1 MTKVLIVGGGHAGAN
16 TAFALRKDG
25 FDGEIIIISDEGYL
39 PYHRPPLSKDF
50 LKQNLAIEK
59 MSFKSADFYEEQK
72 ISINLD
78 TQINSIDLTSNHAI
92 TEDASFNFDY
102 LVFATGASPRLLPME
117 NADSKNLFY
126 LRQITDVLSMH
137 KQITPHKEIVLIGG
151 GYIGL
156 EVASAMIELGLKV
169 TILEAEERIL
179 QRVTSPEVS
188 QFYNDY
194 HSKKGVRII
203 CNAKVTNLNPE
214 NQMINSVSLE
224 SGESLAADI
233 VLVGI
238 GAIPNTQLAASIGL
252 ECDNGIKTDQY
263 CRTSI
268 PNILAV
274 GDCTSSFNSLYNKE
288 FRLESVPNALA
299 QSKVASSSILGNEL
313 FNNEMPWFW
322 SDQYDLKLQMAGL
335 SSGYDEC
342 HIIGDTDSAE
352 FIACYGKEGYLIAL
366 DSVNQSRQFML
377 FKKAL
382 GNGFKLEMSLIKDK
396 NFQPESIF
404 SGSN

>member
-50 LKQNLAIEK
+50 LKQNLAIENLG
-59 MSFKSADFYEEQK
+59 FKSADFYEEQK
-72 ISINLD
+72 ISINLN
-78 TQINSIDLTSNHAI
+78 TQIDSIDLTSNHAI

-102 LVFATGASPRLLPME
+102 LVFATGAAPRLLPME

-126 LRQITDVLSMH
+126 LRQITDVLSIH
-137 KQITPHKEIVLIGG
+137 QQITPHKEIVLIGG

-203 CNAKVTNLNPE
+203 CNAKVTNLNAE

>member
-1 MTKVLIVGGGHAGAN
+1 MSKVLVVGGGHAGAN

-25 FDGEIIIISDEGYL
+25 FEGEITIISDESYL

-50 LKQNLAIEK
+50 LKQNIAIEK
-59 MSFKSADFYEEQK
+59 LSFKSADFYKEQK
-72 ISINLD
+72 ININLNTRID
-78 TQINSIDLTSNHAI
+78 AIDLESNLVK
-92 TEDASFNFDY
+92 TNDASFEFNY
-102 LVFATGASPRLLPME
+102 LVFATGASPRILQME

-126 LRQITDVLSMH
+126 LRQISDVLSLH
-137 KQITPHKEIVLIGG
+137 KQITAAKEIILIGG

-179 QRVTSPEVS
+179 KRVTSPEVS
-188 QFYNDY
+188 KFYNDF
-194 HSKKGVRII
+194 HSNKGVEVI
-203 CNAKVTNLNPE
+203 CNAKVNNLNAE
-214 NQMINSVSLE
+214 NQMIHSVSLE

-238 GAIPNTQLAASIGL
+238 GAIPNTQLADSMGI
-252 ECDNGIKTDQY
+252 ECSNGIRTDQY

-274 GDCTSSFNSLYNKE
+274 GDCASSFNALFNQE

-299 QSKVASSSILGNEL
+299 QSKVASSSIIGNEL
-313 FNNEMPWFW
+313 FNNELPWFW

-342 HIIGDTDSAE
+342 HIIGDINSAE
-352 FIACYGKEGYLIAL
+352 FIACYGKDGHLIAV
-366 DSVNQSRQFML
+366 DSVNQSKQFML

-382 GNGFKLEMSLIKDK
+382 GNGFQLEMNLIKDK

>member
-72 ISINLD
+72 ILINLD
-78 TQINSIDLTSNHAI
+78 THIDSIDLESNLAV
-92 TEDASFNFDY
+92 TEDTSFNFDY

-117 NADSKNLFY
+117 NADAKNLFY

-137 KQITPHKEIVLIGG
+137 QQISADKEMILIGG

-188 QFYNDY
+188 KFYNDF

-203 CNAKVTNLNPE
+203 CNAKVTNLNAE

-224 SGESLAADI
+224 SGETLAADI

-366 DSVNQSRQFML
+366 DSVNQSKQFML

>member
-1 MTKVLIVGGGHAGAN
+1 MTKVLIVGGGHGGAN

-92 TEDASFNFDY
+92 TEDASFNYDY

-203 CNAKVTNLNPE
+203 CNAKVTNLNAE

-224 SGESLAADI
+224 SGETLAADI

-366 DSVNQSRQFML
+366 DSVNQSKQFML

>member
-1 MTKVLIVGGGHAGAN
+1 MTKVLIIGGGHAGAN

-25 FDGEIIIISDEGYL
+25 FDGEITIISDEYYL

-50 LKQNLAIEK
+50 LKKNLAIEK

-78 TQINSIDLTSNHAI
+78 TQINSIDLTSKHAI
-92 TEDASFNFDY
+92 TEDDSFNYDY
-102 LVFATGASPRLLPME
+102 LVFATGASPRLWPME

-137 KQITPHKEIVLIGG
+137 KQITPHKEIVLICG

-203 CNAKVTNLNPE
+203 CNAKVTNLNAE

-224 SGESLAADI
+224 SGETLAADI

-352 FIACYGKEGYLIAL
+352 FIACYGKEGYLIAV

>member
-1 MTKVLIVGGGHAGAN
+1 
-16 TAFALRKDG
+16 
-25 FDGEIIIISDEGYL
+25 
-39 PYHRPPLSKDF
+39 
-50 LKQNLAIEK
+50 
-59 MSFKSADFYEEQK
+59 
-72 ISINLD
+72 
-78 TQINSIDLTSNHAI
+78 
-92 TEDASFNFDY
+92 
-102 LVFATGASPRLLPME
+102 ME
-117 NADSKNLFY
+117 NADAKNLFY

-137 KQITPHKEIVLIGG
+137 QQISADKEMILIGG

-188 QFYNDY
+188 KFYNDF
-194 HSKKGVRII
+194 HSKKGVKII
-203 CNAKVTNLNPE
+203 CNAKVTNLNAE
-214 NQMINSVSLE
+214 NQVINSVSLE

-238 GAIPNTQLAASIGL
+238 GAIPNTQLADSIGL
-252 ECDNGIKTDQY
+252 ECSNGIKTDQY

-268 PNILAV
+268 PNILAL
-274 GDCTSSFNSLYNKE
+274 GDCASSLNTLFNYE

-299 QSKVASSSILGNEL
+299 QSKVVSSSIVGNEL

-335 SSGYDEC
+335 SSDYDEC
-342 HIIGDTDSAE
+342 HIIGDIDAAE
-352 FIACYGKEGYLIAL
+352 FIACYGKDGYLIAV
-366 DSVNQSRQFML
+366 DSVNKSKQFML
-377 FKKAL
+377 FKRAL
-382 GNGFKLEMSLIKDK
+382 ANGFRLEMSLLKDE

>member
-1 MTKVLIVGGGHAGAN
+1 MSKVLVVGGGHAGAN

-25 FDGEIIIISDEGYL
+25 FEGEITIISDESYL

-50 LKQNLAIEK
+50 LKQNIAIEK
-59 MSFKSADFYEEQK
+59 LSFKSADFYKEQK
-72 ISINLD
+72 ININLNTRID
-78 TQINSIDLTSNHAI
+78 AIDLESNLVK
-92 TEDASFNFDY
+92 TKDASFEFNY
-102 LVFATGASPRLLPME
+102 LVFATGASPRILQME

-126 LRQITDVLSMH
+126 LRQISDVLSLH
-137 KQITPHKEIVLIGG
+137 KQITAAKEIILIGG

-179 QRVTSPEVS
+179 KRVTSPEVS
-188 QFYNDY
+188 KFYNDF
-194 HSKKGVRII
+194 HSNKGVEVI
-203 CNAKVTNLNPE
+203 CNAKVNNLNAE
-214 NQMINSVSLE
+214 NQMIHSVSLE

-238 GAIPNTQLAASIGL
+238 GAIPNTQLADSMGI
-252 ECDNGIKTDQY
+252 ECSNGIRTDQY

-274 GDCTSSFNSLYNKE
+274 GDCTYSFNALFNQE

-299 QSKVASSSILGNEL
+299 QSKVASSSIIGNEL
-313 FNNEMPWFW
+313 FNNELPWFW

-342 HIIGDTDSAE
+342 HIIGDINSAE
-352 FIACYGKEGYLIAL
+352 FIACYGKDGHLIAV
-366 DSVNQSRQFML
+366 DSVNQSKQFML

-382 GNGFKLEMSLIKDK
+382 GNGFQLEMSLIKDK

>member
-1 MTKVLIVGGGHAGAN
+1 MTKVLIIGGGHAGAN

-25 FDGEIIIISDEGYL
+25 FDGEIRIISDEDYL

-50 LKQNLAIEK
+50 LKQNIAMEK
-59 MSFKSADFYEEQK
+59 LGFKSADFYEEQK
-72 ISINLD
+72 ILINLD
-78 TQINSIDLTSNHAI
+78 THIDSIDLESNLAV
-92 TEDASFNFDY
+92 TEDTSFNFDY

-117 NADSKNLFY
+117 NADAKNLFY
-126 LRQITDVLSMH
+126 LRQITDVLYMH
-137 KQITPHKEIVLIGG
+137 QQISADKEMILIGG

-188 QFYNDY
+188 KFYNDF
-194 HSKKGVRII
+194 HSKKGVKII
-203 CNAKVTNLNPE
+203 CNAKVTNLNAE
-214 NQMINSVSLE
+214 KQMINSVSLE

-238 GAIPNTQLAASIGL
+238 GAIPNTQLADSIGL
-252 ECDNGIKTDQY
+252 ECSNGIKTDQY

-268 PNILAV
+268 PNILAL
-274 GDCTSSFNSLYNKE
+274 GDCAFSLNTLFNYE

-299 QSKVASSSILGNEL
+299 QSKVVSSSIVGNEL

-342 HIIGDTDSAE
+342 HIIGDIDAAE
-352 FIACYGKEGYLIAL
+352 FIACYGKDGYLIAV
-366 DSVNQSRQFML
+366 DSVNKSKQFML
-377 FKKAL
+377 FKRAL
-382 GNGFKLEMSLIKDK
+382 ANGFRLEMSLLKDE

>member
-1 MTKVLIVGGGHAGAN
+1 MSKVLIVGGGHAGAN

-25 FDGEIIIISDEGYL
+25 FDGEINIISDEGYL

-59 MSFKSADFYEEQK
+59 LSFKSANFYEEQN
-72 ISINLD
+72 ISINLN
-78 TQINSIDLTSNHAI
+78 TQIDSIDLESNLAI
-92 TEDASFNFDY
+92 TKDASFNFDY
-102 LVFATGASPRLLPME
+102 LVFATGASPRLLPIE
-117 NADSKNLFY
+117 NSDAKNLFY
-126 LRQITDVLSMH
+126 LRQITDVLSIQESNSSA
-137 KQITPHKEIVLIGG
+137 KNIVLIGG

-156 EVASAMIELGLKV
+156 EVASAMIELGLNV
-169 TILEAEERIL
+169 IILEAEDRIL

-188 QFYNDY
+188 NFYNHF
-194 HSKKGVRII
+194 HSKKGVEII
-203 CNAKVTNLNPE
+203 CNARVSCLNAE
-214 NQMINSVSLE
+214 NKMINSVSLE
-224 SGESLAADI
+224 TGENISADI

-238 GAIPNTQLAASIGL
+238 GAIPNTQLADSIGL
-252 ECDNGIKTDQY
+252 DCSNGIKTDQY
-263 CRTSI
+263 CRTSV

-274 GDCTSSFNSLYNKE
+274 GDCTSSFNTLFNKE
-288 FRLESVPNALA
+288 VRLESVPNALA
-299 QSKVASSSILGNEL
+299 QAKVAASSIIGNEL
-313 FNNEMPWFW
+313 INNELPWFW

-335 SSGYDEC
+335 SIGYDEC
-342 HIIGDTDSAE
+342 HIIGDINSAE
-352 FIACYGKEGYLIAL
+352 FVACYGKDGQLIAV

-382 GNGFKLEMSLIKDK
+382 GNGFHLDMSLIKDK

>member
-1 MTKVLIVGGGHAGAN
+1 MSKVLVVGGGHAGAN

-25 FDGEIIIISDEGYL
+25 FEGEITIISDESYL

-50 LKQNLAIEK
+50 LKQNIAIEK
-59 MSFKSADFYEEQK
+59 LNFKSADFYKEQK
-72 ISINLD
+72 ININLNTRID
-78 TQINSIDLTSNHAI
+78 AIDLESNLVK
-92 TEDASFNFDY
+92 TKDASFEFNY
-102 LVFATGASPRLLPME
+102 LVFATGASPRILQME

-126 LRQITDVLSMH
+126 LRQISDVLSLH
-137 KQITPHKEIVLIGG
+137 KQITAAKEIILIGG

-179 QRVTSPEVS
+179 KRVTSPEVS
-188 QFYNDY
+188 KFYNDF
-194 HSKKGVRII
+194 HSNKGVEVI
-203 CNAKVTNLNPE
+203 CNAKVNNLNAE
-214 NQMINSVSLE
+214 NQMIHSVSLE
-224 SGESLAADI
+224 SGENLAADI

-238 GAIPNTQLAASIGL
+238 GAIPNTQLADSMGI
-252 ECDNGIKTDQY
+252 ECSNGIRTDQY

-274 GDCTSSFNSLYNKE
+274 GDCASSFNALFNQE

-299 QSKVASSSILGNEL
+299 QSKVASSSIIGNEL
-313 FNNEMPWFW
+313 FNNELPWFW

-342 HIIGDTDSAE
+342 HIIGDINSAE
-352 FIACYGKEGYLIAL
+352 FIACYGKDGHLIAV
-366 DSVNQSRQFML
+366 DSVNQSKQFML

-382 GNGFKLEMSLIKDK
+382 GNGFQLEMNLIKDK

>member
-1 MTKVLIVGGGHAGAN
+1 MSKVLIIGGGHAGAN
-16 TAFALRKDG
+16 TAYALRKDG
-25 FDGEIIIISDEGYL
+25 FDGEITIISDEGYL

-50 LKQNLAIEK
+50 LKQNMAIEK
-59 MSFKSADFYEEQK
+59 LSFKPSNFYEEQN
-72 ISINLD
+72 ISINLN
-78 TQINSIDLTSNHAI
+78 TRISAIDLELSHAKAK
-92 TEDASFNFDY
+92 DNLFDFDY

-117 NADSKNLFY
+117 NADAKNLFY
-126 LRQITDVLSMH
+126 LRQITDVLSIH
-137 KQITPHKEIVLIGG
+137 ESIGSAKNIVLIGG

-156 EVASAMIELGLKV
+156 EVASAMIELGLNV

-188 QFYNDY
+188 KFYNDF
-194 HSKKGVRII
+194 HSKKGVEII
-203 CNAKVTNLNPE
+203 CNAKIASLNAE
-214 NQMINSVSLE
+214 NKMINSVLLE
-224 SGESLAADI
+224 SGKSIAADI
-233 VLVGI
+233 VLAGI
-238 GAIPNTQLAASIGL
+238 GAIPNTQLADSIGL
-252 ECDNGIKTDQY
+252 DCSNGIKTDQY

-274 GDCTSSFNSLYNKE
+274 GDCTSSFNALFNQE
-288 FRLESVPNALA
+288 LRLESVPNALA
-299 QSKVASSSILGNEL
+299 QSKVASSSIVGNEL

-342 HIIGDTDSAE
+342 HIIGDIDSAE
-352 FIACYGKEGYLIAL
+352 FIACYGKNGYLIAV
-366 DSVNQSRQFML
+366 DSVNQSKQFML

-382 GNGFKLEMSLIKDK
+382 GNGFQLEMSLIKDK

>member
-1 MTKVLIVGGGHAGAN
+1 MTKVLIIGGGHAGAN

-25 FDGEIIIISDEGYL
+25 FDGEITIISDEDYL

-50 LKQNLAIEK
+50 LKQNIAIEK
-59 MSFKSADFYEEQK
+59 LGFKSADFYEEQK
-72 ISINLD
+72 ILINLD
-78 TQINSIDLTSNHAI
+78 THIDSIDLESNLAV
-92 TEDASFNFDY
+92 TKDTSFNFDY

-117 NADSKNLFY
+117 NADAKNLFY

-137 KQITPHKEIVLIGG
+137 QQISADKEMILIGG

-188 QFYNDY
+188 KFYNDF
-194 HSKKGVRII
+194 HSKKGVKII
-203 CNAKVTNLNPE
+203 CNAKVTNLNAE

-224 SGESLAADI
+224 SGESLEADI

-238 GAIPNTQLAASIGL
+238 GAIPNTQLADSIGL
-252 ECDNGIKTDQY
+252 ECSNGIKTDQY

-268 PNILAV
+268 PNILAL
-274 GDCTSSFNSLYNKE
+274 GDCAFSLNTLFNYE

-299 QSKVASSSILGNEL
+299 QSKVVSSSIVGNEL

-342 HIIGDTDSAE
+342 HIIGDIDAAE
-352 FIACYGKEGYLIAL
+352 FIACYGKDGYLIAV
-366 DSVNQSRQFML
+366 DSVNKSKQFML
-377 FKKAL
+377 FKRAL
-382 GNGFKLEMSLIKDK
+382 ANGFRLEMSLLKDE

>member
-1 MTKVLIVGGGHAGAN
+1 MTKVLIIGGGHAGAN

-25 FDGEIIIISDEGYL
+25 FDGEITIISNEGYL

-50 LKQNLAIEK
+50 LKQNIAIEK
-59 MSFKSADFYEEQK
+59 LGFKSSDFYEEQK
-72 ISINLD
+72 ISVNLD
-78 TQINSIDLTSNHAI
+78 THIDSINLESNLAI
-92 TEDASFNFDY
+92 TKDTSFNFDY

-126 LRQITDVLSMH
+126 LRQIADVLSMH
-137 KQITPHKEIVLIGG
+137 QQISADKEMILIGG

-188 QFYNDY
+188 KFYNDY
-194 HSKKGVRII
+194 HSKKGVKII
-203 CNAKVTNLNPE
+203 CNAKVTNLNAE
-214 NQMINSVSLE
+214 KQMIKSVSLD

-238 GAIPNTQLAASIGL
+238 GAIPNTQLADSIGL
-252 ECDNGIKTDQY
+252 ECSNGIKTDQY

-268 PNILAV
+268 PNILAL
-274 GDCTSSFNSLYNKE
+274 GDCASSLNTLFNYE
-288 FRLESVPNALA
+288 IRLESVPNALA
-299 QSKVASSSILGNEL
+299 QSKVVSSSIVGNEL

-342 HIIGDTDSAE
+342 HIIGDIDAAE
-352 FIACYGKEGYLIAL
+352 FIACYGKDGYLIAV
-366 DSVNQSRQFML
+366 DSVNKSKQFML
-377 FKKAL
+377 FKRAL
-382 GNGFKLEMSLIKDK
+382 TNGFRLEMNLLKDQ

>member
-1 MTKVLIVGGGHAGAN
+1 MTKVLIIGGGHAGAN

-25 FDGEIIIISDEGYL
+25 FDGEITIISDEYYL

-50 LKQNLAIEK
+50 LKQNIAIEK
-59 MSFKSADFYEEQK
+59 LGFKSSDFYEEQK
-72 ISINLD
+72 ISVNLD
-78 TQINSIDLTSNHAI
+78 THIDSINLESNLAI
-92 TEDASFNFDY
+92 TKDTSFNFDY

-117 NADSKNLFY
+117 NADAKNLFY

-137 KQITPHKEIVLIGG
+137 QQISADKEMILIGG

-188 QFYNDY
+188 KFYNDF

-203 CNAKVTNLNPE
+203 CNAKVTNLNAE
-214 NQMINSVSLE
+214 KQMIKSVSLD

-238 GAIPNTQLAASIGL
+238 GAIPNTQLADSIGL
-252 ECDNGIKTDQY
+252 ECSNGIKTDQY

-268 PNILAV
+268 PNILAL
-274 GDCTSSFNSLYNKE
+274 GDCASSFNTLFNYE

-299 QSKVASSSILGNEL
+299 QSKVVSSSIVGNEL

-342 HIIGDTDSAE
+342 HIIGDIDAAE
-352 FIACYGKEGYLIAL
+352 FIACYGKDGYLIAV
-366 DSVNQSRQFML
+366 DSVNKSKQFML
-377 FKKAL
+377 FKRAL
-382 GNGFKLEMSLIKDK
+382 TNGFRLEMSLLKDE

>member
-50 LKQNLAIEK
+50 LKQNLAVEK

-137 KQITPHKEIVLIGG
+137 QQITPHKEIVLIGG

-203 CNAKVTNLNPE
+203 CNAKVTNLNAE

-224 SGESLAADI
+224 SGENLAADI

>member
-50 LKQNLAIEK
+50 LKQNLAVEK

-224 SGESLAADI
+224 SGETLAADI

>member
-50 LKQNLAIEK
+50 LKQNLAIENLG
-59 MSFKSADFYEEQK
+59 FKSADFYEEQK

-102 LVFATGASPRLLPME
+102 LVFATGAAPRLLPME

-126 LRQITDVLSMH
+126 LRQITDVLSIH
-137 KQITPHKEIVLIGG
+137 QQITPHKEIVLIGG

-203 CNAKVTNLNPE
+203 CNAKVTNLNAE

-252 ECDNGIKTDQY
+252 ECENGIKTDQY

>member
-1 MTKVLIVGGGHAGAN
+1 LG
-16 TAFALRKDG
+16 
-25 FDGEIIIISDEGYL
+25 
-39 PYHRPPLSKDF
+39 
-50 LKQNLAIEK
+50 
-59 MSFKSADFYEEQK
+59 FKSADFYEEQK
-72 ISINLD
+72 ISVNLD
-78 TQINSIDLTSNHAI
+78 THIDSINLESNLAI
-92 TEDASFNFDY
+92 TKDASFNFDY

-126 LRQITDVLSMH
+126 LRQIDDVLSMH
-137 KQITPHKEIVLIGG
+137 QEISADKEMILIGG

-179 QRVTSPEVS
+179 QRVTSREVS
-188 QFYNDY
+188 KFYNDF

-203 CNAKVTNLNPE
+203 CNAKVTNLNAE

-238 GAIPNTQLAASIGL
+238 GAIPNTQLADLIGL
-252 ECDNGIKTDQY
+252 ECSNGIKTDQY

-268 PNILAV
+268 PNILAL
-274 GDCTSSFNSLYNKE
+274 GDCASSFNTLFNYE
-288 FRLESVPNALA
+288 LRLESVPNALA
-299 QSKVASSSILGNEL
+299 QSKVVSSSIVGNEL

-342 HIIGDTDSAE
+342 HIFGDIDAAE
-352 FIACYGKEGYLIAL
+352 FIACYGKDGYLIAV
-366 DSVNQSRQFML
+366 DSVNKPKQFML
-377 FKKAL
+377 FKRAL
-382 GNGFKLEMSLIKDK
+382 TNGFKLEMSLLKDK

>member
-1 MTKVLIVGGGHAGAN
+1 MSKVLVVGGGHAGAN

-25 FDGEIIIISDEGYL
+25 FEGEITIISDESYL

-50 LKQNLAIEK
+50 LKQNIAIEK
-59 MSFKSADFYEEQK
+59 LSFKSADFYKEQK
-72 ISINLD
+72 ININLNTRID
-78 TQINSIDLTSNHAI
+78 TIDLESNLVK
-92 TEDASFNFDY
+92 TNDASFEFNY
-102 LVFATGASPRLLPME
+102 LVFATGASPRILQME

-126 LRQITDVLSMH
+126 LRQISDVLSLH
-137 KQITPHKEIVLIGG
+137 KQITAAKEIILIGG

-179 QRVTSPEVS
+179 KRVTSPEVS
-188 QFYNDY
+188 KFYNDF
-194 HSKKGVRII
+194 HSNKGVEVI
-203 CNAKVTNLNPE
+203 CNAKVNNLNAE
-214 NQMINSVSLE
+214 NQMIHSVSLE

-238 GAIPNTQLAASIGL
+238 GAIPNTQLADSMGI
-252 ECDNGIKTDQY
+252 ECSNGIRTDQY

-274 GDCTSSFNSLYNKE
+274 GDCASSFNALFNQE

-299 QSKVASSSILGNEL
+299 QSKVASSSIIGNEL
-313 FNNEMPWFW
+313 FNNELPWFW

-342 HIIGDTDSAE
+342 HIIGDINSAE
-352 FIACYGKEGYLIAL
+352 FIACYGKDGHLIAV
-366 DSVNQSRQFML
+366 DSVNQSKQFML

-382 GNGFKLEMSLIKDK
+382 GNGFQLEMSLIKDK

>member
-1 MTKVLIVGGGHAGAN
+1 MSKVLIVGGGHAGAN

-25 FDGEIIIISDEGYL
+25 FDGDITIISDESYL

-50 LKQNLAIEK
+50 LKQNIAIEK
-59 MSFKSADFYEEQK
+59 LSFKSSNFYEEQK
-72 ISINLD
+72 ILINLD
-78 TQINSIDLTSNHAI
+78 THIDSIDLESNLAV
-92 TEDASFNFDY
+92 TKDTSFNFDY

-126 LRQITDVLSMH
+126 LRQIADVLSMH
-137 KQITPHKEIVLIGG
+137 QQISADKEMILIGG

-188 QFYNDY
+188 KFYNDF

-203 CNAKVTNLNPE
+203 CNAKVTNLNAE
-214 NQMINSVSLE
+214 KQMIKSVSLD

-238 GAIPNTQLAASIGL
+238 GAIPNTQLADSIGL
-252 ECDNGIKTDQY
+252 ECSNGIKTDQY

-268 PNILAV
+268 PNILAL
-274 GDCTSSFNSLYNKE
+274 GDCASSFNTLFNYE
-288 FRLESVPNALA
+288 LRLESVPNALA
-299 QSKVASSSILGNEL
+299 QSKVVSSSIVGNEL

-342 HIIGDTDSAE
+342 HIIGDIDAAE
-352 FIACYGKEGYLIAL
+352 FIACYGKDGYLIAV
-366 DSVNQSRQFML
+366 DSVNKSKQFML
-377 FKKAL
+377 FKRAL
-382 GNGFKLEMSLIKDK
+382 TNGFRLEMSLLKDE

>member
-188 QFYNDY
+188 QFYNDF

-203 CNAKVTNLNPE
+203 CNAKVTNLNAE

-224 SGESLAADI
+224 SGETLAADI

>member
-1 MTKVLIVGGGHAGAN
+1 MSKVLIVGGGHAGAN

-25 FDGEIIIISDEGYL
+25 FDGDITIISDEDYL

-50 LKQNLAIEK
+50 LKQNMAIEK
-59 MSFKSADFYEEQK
+59 LSFKSSDFYKEQN
-72 ISINLD
+72 ISLNLNTRIDFIELESSYANAKD
-78 TQINSIDLTSNHAI
+78 T
-92 TEDASFNFDY
+92 SFDFDY

-117 NADSKNLFY
+117 NADTKNLFY
-126 LRQITDVLSMH
+126 LRQITDVLSIQ
-137 KQITPHKEIVLIGG
+137 KSIGSAKNIVLIGG

-156 EVASAMIELGLKV
+156 EVASAMIELGLNV
-169 TILEAEERIL
+169 IILEAEKRIL
-179 QRVTSPEVS
+179 QRVTSPDVS
-188 QFYNDY
+188 KFYNDF
-194 HSKKGVRII
+194 HTKKGVEII
-203 CNAKVTNLNPE
+203 CNARVSSLNAK
-214 NQMINSVSLE
+214 NKLINSVSLE
-224 SGESLAADI
+224 SGESISADM

-238 GAIPNTQLAASIGL
+238 GAIPNTQLADSIGL
-252 ECDNGIKTDQY
+252 ECENGIKTDQY

-268 PNILAV
+268 PNVLAV
-274 GDCTSSFNSLYNKE
+274 GDCTSSFNTLFNKE

-299 QSKVASSSILGNEL
+299 QSKVASSSIIGNEL

-342 HIIGDTDSAE
+342 HIIGEIDSAE
-352 FIACYGKEGYLIAL
+352 FIACYGKNGYLIAV
-366 DSVNQSRQFML
+366 DSVNQSKQFML

-382 GNGFKLEMSLIKDK
+382 GNGFQIEMSLIKDK

>member
-78 TQINSIDLTSNHAI
+78 TQIDFIDLTSNHAI

-126 LRQITDVLSMH
+126 LRQITDVLSIH
-137 KQITPHKEIVLIGG
+137 QQITPHKEIVLIGG

-203 CNAKVTNLNPE
+203 CNAKVTNLNAE

>member
-1 MTKVLIVGGGHAGAN
+1 MTKVLIIGGGHAGAN

-25 FDGEIIIISDEGYL
+25 FDGEITIISDEKYL

-50 LKQNLAIEK
+50 LKQNIAIEK
-59 MSFKSADFYEEQK
+59 LGFKSADFYEEQK
-72 ISINLD
+72 ISINLNTKID
-78 TQINSIDLTSNHAI
+78 SIDLESNLAI
-92 TEDASFNFDY
+92 AKDVSFDFDY
-102 LVFATGASPRLLPME
+102 LVFATGATPRLLSME

-126 LRQITDVLSMH
+126 LRQITDVVSMQQ
-137 KQITPHKEIVLIGG
+137 QITPEKEIVLIGG

-188 QFYNDY
+188 EFYNDF

-203 CNAKVTNLNPE
+203 CNAKVTSLIAE
-214 NQMINSVSLE
+214 NQMIHSVSLE

-233 VLVGI
+233 VPVGI
-238 GAIPNTQLAASIGL
+238 GAIPNSQLADSIGL
-252 ECDNGIKTDQY
+252 ECSNGIKTDQY

-268 PNILAV
+268 PNILAL
-274 GDCTSSFNSLYNKE
+274 GDCASSFNALFNYE

-299 QSKVASSSILGNEL
+299 QSKVVSSSIVGNEL
-313 FNNEMPWFW
+313 FNNELPWFW

-335 SSGYDEC
+335 SSGYEEC
-342 HIIGDTDSAE
+342 HIIGDIDAAE
-352 FIACYGKEGYLIAL
+352 FIACYGKDGYLIAV
-366 DSVNQSRQFML
+366 DSVNKPKQFML
-377 FKKAL
+377 FKRAL
-382 GNGFKLEMSLIKDK
+382 TIGFRLEMSLLKDK

>member
-1 MTKVLIVGGGHAGAN
+1 MTKVLIIGGGHAGAN

-25 FDGEIIIISDEGYL
+25 FDGEITIISDEGYL

-50 LKQNLAIEK
+50 LKQNIAIEK
-59 MSFKSADFYEEQK
+59 LGFKSADFYEEQK
-72 ISINLD
+72 ILINLD
-78 TQINSIDLTSNHAI
+78 THIDSIDLESNLAV
-92 TEDASFNFDY
+92 TKDTSFNFDY

-126 LRQITDVLSMH
+126 LRQIADVLSMH
-137 KQITPHKEIVLIGG
+137 QQISADKEMILIGG

-188 QFYNDY
+188 KFYNDF

-203 CNAKVTNLNPE
+203 CNAKVTNLNAE
-214 NQMINSVSLE
+214 KQMIKSVSLD

-238 GAIPNTQLAASIGL
+238 GAIPNTQLADSIGL
-252 ECDNGIKTDQY
+252 ECSNGIKTDQY

-268 PNILAV
+268 PNILAL
-274 GDCTSSFNSLYNKE
+274 GDCASSFNTLFNYE
-288 FRLESVPNALA
+288 LRLESVPNALA
-299 QSKVASSSILGNEL
+299 QSKVVSSSIVGNEL

-342 HIIGDTDSAE
+342 HIIGDINAAE
-352 FIACYGKEGYLIAL
+352 FIACYGKDGYLIAV
-366 DSVNQSRQFML
+366 DSVNKSRQFML
-377 FKKAL
+377 FKRAL
-382 GNGFKLEMSLIKDK
+382 ANGFRLEMSLLKDE

>member
-1 MTKVLIVGGGHAGAN
+1 MSKVLVVGGGHAGAN

-25 FDGEIIIISDEGYL
+25 FEGEITIISDESYL

-50 LKQNLAIEK
+50 LKQNIAIEK
-59 MSFKSADFYEEQK
+59 LSFKSADFYKEQK
-72 ISINLD
+72 ININLNTRID
-78 TQINSIDLTSNHAI
+78 VIDLESNLVK
-92 TEDASFNFDY
+92 TNDASFEFNY
-102 LVFATGASPRLLPME
+102 LVFATGASPRLLQME

-126 LRQITDVLSMH
+126 LRQISDVLSLH
-137 KQITPHKEIVLIGG
+137 KQITAAKEIILIGG

-179 QRVTSPEVS
+179 KRVTSPEVS
-188 QFYNDY
+188 KFYNDF
-194 HSKKGVRII
+194 HSNKGVEVI
-203 CNAKVTNLNPE
+203 CNAKVNNLNAE
-214 NQMINSVSLE
+214 NQMIHSVSLE

-238 GAIPNTQLAASIGL
+238 GAIPNTQLADSMGI
-252 ECDNGIKTDQY
+252 ECSNGIRTDQY

-274 GDCTSSFNSLYNKE
+274 GDCASSFNALFNQE

-299 QSKVASSSILGNEL
+299 QSKVASSSIIGNEL
-313 FNNEMPWFW
+313 FNNELPWFW

-342 HIIGDTDSAE
+342 HIIGDINSAE
-352 FIACYGKEGYLIAL
+352 FIACYGKDGHLIAV
-366 DSVNQSRQFML
+366 DSVNQSKQFML

-382 GNGFKLEMSLIKDK
+382 GNGFQLEMNLIKDK